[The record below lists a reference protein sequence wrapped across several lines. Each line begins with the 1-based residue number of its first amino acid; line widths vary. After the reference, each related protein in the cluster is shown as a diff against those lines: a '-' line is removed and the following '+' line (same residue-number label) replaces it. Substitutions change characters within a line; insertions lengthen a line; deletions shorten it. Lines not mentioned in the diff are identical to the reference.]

1 MDGILRGRLSV
12 SQRLAGRL
20 SIMPRGSPAPEPVL
34 VEKVITANGAY
45 AAADDGADG
54 YSLVTAAVPVPVCA
68 PHVYDMTGGYVM
80 NGTWTLGG
88 DTVCYSDVY
97 AVFAGHVYILALGET
112 VGTRFRAMFSEVDTS
127 TATENV
133 TGRSLVNQSNPA
145 PYAYITFKPV
155 ADGFI
160 TVTKDNAGT
169 PELKTYVFDLAD
181 LIGGVY

>member
-1 MDGILRGRLSV
+1 MDGILKGRLSLR
-12 SQRLAGRL
+12 QRLAGHL

-34 VEKVITANGAY
+34 IEKTITANGSH
-45 AAADDGADG
+45 AAVDDGADG
-54 YSLVTAAVPVPVCA
+54 YSLVTAAVPTPVNA
-68 PHVYDMTGGYVM
+68 PHVYDMTGGYVA
-80 NGTWTLGG
+80 NGNWTLGG

-97 AVFAGHVYILALGET
+97 AVYAGHVYILALGET

-133 TGRSLVNQSNPA
+133 TGRNLVNQTNPA
-145 PYAYITFKPV
+145 PYAYTTFKPA

-169 PELKTYVFDLAD
+169 ANLKTYVFDLAD
-181 LIGGVY
+181 LIGGV